1 MKLKFHILTLFP
13 EMFSSPFAEGVVA
26 RAIEKNIIDV
36 SVNDIRKHAI
46 GKHRTVDD
54 YPYGGG
60 PGMLMKP
67 EPIFAAVRH
76 LQDFR
81 KASESMPVILMTPQG
96 RVFNHTIAKELS
108 SFKEMILIC
117 GRYEGF
123 DERIRNNLAT
133 DEISIGDFVMSGGEI
148 AAMALVD
155 TVSRLIPGVV
165 GQTES
170 IENDSFY
177 NGLLQ
182 FPQYTRPASFQ
193 GMNVPEILLSG
204 NHSEIDRWR
213 KEQSVLRTKSRRSD
227 LLSEAIAHES
237 SENIP

>member
-1 MKLKFHILTLFP
+1 MKFHILTLFP

-76 LQDFR
+76 LQDIC
-81 KASESMPVILMTPQG
+81 KPSESMPVILMTPQG

-148 AAMALVD
+148 AAMALID